1 MNTEALKN
9 ILDAHAQIMK
19 ILDVL
24 ESIGLQA
31 EPNDDPNSIGNLI
44 YNTADKLN
52 EAYREISGLSMA
64 QTDEVFSE
72 TVNTHTNQ
80 LYQVNDGNGSTF
92 HICIPIACE
101 ITPLLNWIQR
111 CMHRGIS
118 VSFSPVERITE
129 GFSYHLVV
137 DPGSKKAWDIYL
149 PLDFEGR
156 TDDAILEWY
165 NDYFSVPANY
175 IIK

>member
-72 TVNTHTNQ
+72 TVNTHTNH
-80 LYQVNDGNGSTF
+80 LYEVNDGNGSTF
-92 HICIPIACE
+92 YICIPIPCE
-101 ITPLLNWIQR
+101 TAPLLDWMRHYMKGN
-111 CMHRGIS
+111 M
-118 VSFSPVERITE
+118 FFEPVERITE

-175 IIK
+175 IIKQ